1 MINGRKTI
9 LFLAISA
16 GLLCGCSKNEKPLTA
31 YDAQY
36 LDYFDT
42 ITSITINAKSEKEFE
57 KYKSLAEDTLE
68 KYHELFDIYDN
79 YDGVNNVKT
88 INDNA
93 GIAPV
98 EVDKEL
104 IDLLELSREEYELT
118 GGKVNVAMGS
128 VLSIWHTFREEG
140 LADPAQAKIPDMQ
153 ELKQAAEHVDFEQV
167 QIDPQASTVYLP
179 DGEMSLDV
187 GAIAKGYATKRL
199 AETLKEAGVTSA
211 VLSLGGN
218 VETIGTKADG
228 TPWRVGVQNPD
239 PDAAQSYLHVV
250 NLNDSC
256 LVTSGTYQRYYEVDG
271 VRYHHIINPDTLMPW
286 DTYDSVSI
294 LCSDSARADALST
307 AVFNMDPEAGLG
319 FVEAQEDVEALWVF
333 PDGTEMQSSGFQDYV
348 SQ

>member
-1 MINGRKTI
+1 MCRTRGV
-9 LFLAISA
+9 LLAAAAAVLMTGCA
-16 GLLCGCSKNEKPLTA
+16 GKQEKLTA

-42 ITSITINAKSEKEFE
+42 ITSITIFAKNDTEFE
-57 KYKSLAEDTLE
+57 SYKALAEETME
-68 KYHELFDIYDN
+68 KYHELFDIYDT

-98 EVDKEL
+98 TVDPEL
-104 IDLLELSREEYELT
+104 IDLLEFSRKEYEET

-128 VLSIWHTFREEG
+128 VLSIWHDYREAG
-140 LADPAQAKIPDMQ
+140 LENPDEAEIPDMDM
-153 ELKQAAEHVDFEQV
+153 LLQAAEHTDFEQIE
-167 QIDPQASTVYLP
+167 IDEQASTVYIP
-179 DGEMSLDV
+179 DEEMSLDV

-199 AETLKEAGVTSA
+199 AETLKDAGVTSA
-211 VLSLGGN
+211 LLSLGGN

-228 TPWRVGVQNPD
+228 KPWRVGVQNPD
-239 PDAAQSYLHVV
+239 TSAAQSYLHVV

-286 DTYDSVSI
+286 NTYDSVSI
-294 LCSDSARADALST
+294 FCDDSGRADALST
-307 AVFNMDPEAGLG
+307 AVFNMEPEEGMA
-319 FVEAQEDVEALWVF
+319 FVEAQDGVEALWVF
-333 PDGTEMQSSGFQDYV
+333 PDGSERMSSGFGAHMDQ
-348 SQ
+348 

>member
-1 MINGRKTI
+1 MNYGRKTI
-9 LFLAISA
+9 LFVALSA
-16 GLLCGCSKNEKPLTA
+16 GLLCGCSKSEKPLTA

-128 VLSIWHTFREEG
+128 VLSIWHTYREEG

-153 ELKQAAEHVDFEQV
+153 ELKQAAEHMDFEQV

-179 DGEMSLDV
+179 DEEMSLDV

-199 AETLKEAGVTSA
+199 AETR
-211 VLSLGGN
+211 
-218 VETIGTKADG
+218 IG
-228 TPWRVGVQNPD
+228 P
-239 PDAAQSYLHVV
+239 L
-250 NLNDSC
+250 
-256 LVTSGTYQRYYEVDG
+256 
-271 VRYHHIINPDTLMPW
+271 
-286 DTYDSVSI
+286 
-294 LCSDSARADALST
+294 
-307 AVFNMDPEAGLG
+307 
-319 FVEAQEDVEALWVF
+319 F
-333 PDGTEMQSSGFQDYV
+333 P
-348 SQ
+348 